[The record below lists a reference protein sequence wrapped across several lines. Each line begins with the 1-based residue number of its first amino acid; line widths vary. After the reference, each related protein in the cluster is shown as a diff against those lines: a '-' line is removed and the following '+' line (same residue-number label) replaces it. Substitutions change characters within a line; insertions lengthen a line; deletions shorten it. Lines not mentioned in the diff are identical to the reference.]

1 MDDKLIKMADDLEAK
16 VDEYANKIINNEIKS
31 CQKMKYTCMRY
42 FDFKEKYDFDK
53 IELLK
58 FYIWSNQFK
67 YRTGTKGIKGQRIE
81 LHESLLFDAANILC
95 IKKDDGNRLY
105 KKAYIQKARK
115 NVKTMFMALI
125 SSYIA
130 ANTDDEQQEIYIAGW
145 DKQQS
150 EICYRE
156 INFQLETS
164 EKIKGKYKNSY
175 GKITFLNDGSFI
187 KPLSREARNTGDGTN
202 PSVGIIDEYHAHKTS
217 EIYDVL
223 DSGMA
228 ARDNGLMVIITTP
241 GFNITYPCYKE
252 YQYTSKIL
260 DPNVPDVVN
269 DSYYICIYE
278 MEANDD
284 IKDESN
290 WIKSNPVV
298 ATYNNGIEYLRG
310 KLQELLDAP
319 EKKRNVL
326 TKNFGMWVD
335 MKEDGY
341 LDMSKWREAE
351 EEVTLFDFIHCDCV
365 LGIDLSN
372 KLDLTSVAFEFYK
385 DDKFYIF
392 QHSWIPQENYEKRM
406 REGKYR
412 FDMWVEEGNLT
423 IIPGASVDYN
433 AVRNYIKQIEEDYGL
448 NIIECVYDPW
458 NASQFVQN
466 MYEEGYIMV
475 EMRQGALTMNEPTK
489 DFRER
494 IYNKELIHSK
504 DGLLT
509 WAASNAVAVQN
520 SSEYTKV
527 DKKMSNDK
535 IDPIVACICAH
546 YRGMKIL
553 ADTGETFCYSP
564 PI

>member
-1 MDDKLIKMADDLEAK
+1 MIKNFYGNKL
-16 VDEYANKIINNEIKS
+16 
-31 CQKMKYTCMRY
+31 
-42 FDFKEKYDFDK
+42 
-53 IELLK
+53 
-58 FYIWSNQFK
+58 
-67 YRTGTKGIKGQRIE
+67 
-81 LHESLLFDAANILC
+81 
-95 IKKDDGNRLY
+95 
-105 KKAYIQKARK
+105 
-115 NVKTMFMALI
+115 
-125 SSYIA
+125 
-130 ANTDDEQQEIYIAGW
+130 
-145 DKQQS
+145 
-150 EICYRE
+150 
-156 INFQLETS
+156 
-164 EKIKGKYKNSY
+164 
-175 GKITFLNDGSFI
+175 
-187 KPLSREARNTGDGTN
+187 
-202 PSVGIIDEYHAHKTS
+202 EYHAHKTS

-423 IIPGASVDYN
+423 IIPGVSVDYN

-489 DFRER
+489 DFREKL
-494 IYNKELIHSK
+494 YSKELIHSQ
-504 DGLLT
+504 DGLLS

>member
-1 MDDKLIKMADDLEAK
+1 M
-16 VDEYANKIINNEIKS
+16 
-31 CQKMKYTCMRY
+31 
-42 FDFKEKYDFDK
+42 
-53 IELLK
+53 
-58 FYIWSNQFK
+58 
-67 YRTGTKGIKGQRIE
+67 
-81 LHESLLFDAANILC
+81 
-95 IKKDDGNRLY
+95 
-105 KKAYIQKARK
+105 
-115 NVKTMFMALI
+115 
-125 SSYIA
+125 
-130 ANTDDEQQEIYIAGW
+130 
-145 DKQQS
+145 
-150 EICYRE
+150 
-156 INFQLETS
+156 
-164 EKIKGKYKNSY
+164 
-175 GKITFLNDGSFI
+175 
-187 KPLSREARNTGDGTN
+187 
-202 PSVGIIDEYHAHKTS
+202 TS

-223 DSGMA
+223 NSGTK
-228 ARDNGLMVIITTP
+228 ARNQPLAVVITTA
-241 GFNITYPCYKE
+241 GFNMSAPCYRM
-252 YQYTSKIL
+252 YQYVSKII
-260 DPNVPDVVN
+260 DPNVESVN
-269 DSYYICIYE
+269 NESYFVLICE
-278 MEANDD
+278 LEKDDD
-284 IKDESN
+284 IKDENN
-290 WIKSNPVV
+290 WIKANPIV
-298 ATYNNGIEYLRG
+298 ATTKNGMNGIREDLSIA
-310 KLQELLDAP
+310 LDAP
-319 EKKRNVL
+319 ENMRSFL
-326 TKNFGMWVD
+326 TKNMNMWVD

-341 LDMSKWREAE
+341 LDMSKWRESE
-351 EEVTLFDFIHCDCV
+351 EDVTLFDFIHCDCV

-385 DDKFYIF
+385 DDKYYIF

-412 FDMWVEEGNLT
+412 FDMWVEEGNLS

-520 SSEYTKV
+520 SSEYTKI

-553 ADTGETFCYSP
+553 ADAGETFCYSP